1 MSLMLHNKL
10 LTKENIDEIF
20 TCFALNCLKDN
31 NHPSKIEIYMV
42 GGGAIM
48 LNFDYRLS
56 TIDFDAF
63 FIKDE
68 VVNAA
73 IKETA
78 KEKHLPSDWLNQD
91 FVNTPSFSSKIVQ
104 VSKLYKVY
112 HNIVYLYSL
121 EPVYLIAMKLKS
133 SRPTGGDLDDI
144 IKMIFELRLNKVDIT
159 YEQIID
165 AYKHLYNDFSHTYSY
180 FFEKTKKAF
189 EADEEEMAATLKK
202 HHF

>member
-1 MSLMLHNKL
+1 MLHNKL

-133 SRPTGGDLDDI
+133 SRPTGGRYA
-144 IKMIFELRLNKVDIT
+144 LRPRRDCFHHCRRR
-159 YEQIID
+159 QQPHRID
-165 AYKHLYNDFSHTYSY
+165 QYHRHSGGRRPRPARRIHSDWRPSGPSGFL
-180 FFEKTKKAF
+180 
-189 EADEEEMAATLKK
+189 
-202 HHF
+202 